1 MSKTTTKRDVFS
13 VIGKKIPRVDAIQK
27 VKGEAK
33 FVADFDVKDMLYGV
47 LVLSKHA
54 RALVK
59 KIDTSKAKS
68 LKGVKAVL
76 TYKDVPGENQLGEV
90 VNDMPCL
97 VPEGEEVRYHG
108 DVVALVAAE
117 TLQIAKKAAELV
129 EVEYEELQP
138 VLTIEESLKNE
149 IKVHPDG
156 NILTSKK
163 IRKGNVENGFFESDL
178 VIEDDFY
185 AHYQEQAYLEPQGI
199 LTLYDNNYGLTVYG
213 SMQCPYYVQEMVPR
227 VLGMPMNEVRVIQ
240 AETGGAFGGKEDVP
254 SYVAAQCA
262 LLTYHTKRPV
272 LLTYSREVDI
282 QTTSKRHPIKSHYK
296 IGVTKD
302 GKIKAVEVTAHMDM
316 GAYATLSPIVMYR
329 SLVHAAGAYEI
340 PNVKVD
346 IDGVYTN
353 KVPCGAFRG
362 FGSPQVLFAI
372 ESIVDEA
379 AKKLNM
385 DPIEFRLKNALRVGS
400 RTATD
405 QLLEES
411 VGAVETIEHAAKI
424 SNYPELKKSVK
435 EFNSHNMFKKR
446 GIGVSHIIYGMS
458 LGAAGQHLD
467 AAGSLI
473 QVHKD
478 GSVNVHI
485 GNTEM
490 GQGAKTVI
498 AMIAAEALGQ
508 KVDKIR
514 VDNPDTSYVQDSGPT
529 VASRAT
535 VFSGNAVKEAA
546 EKIKSRMLAHFAKT
560 RGISIEDIAME
571 KGVVKSAFDPEIEEI
586 TFDKLAEECYNS
598 NVKMVERG
606 WFISPKLKW
615 DAETGIGEA
624 YITYA
629 YATQIVV
636 VEVDLLTGKSHVVE
650 AYTSHDVGKKLNP
663 NGLVGQV
670 QGGFVQGMG
679 YGLFENIKTVDG
691 KIITD
696 NFNTYI
702 IPTVMDIPKKLEID
716 FVEDEYSKGP
726 FGAKGIGEPSLM
738 PTPAAIA
745 NAISDAIGKRVK
757 RIPATAEYVLNLMD
771 NEQ

>member
-1 MSKTTTKRDVFS
+1 MSELITGKNVFS
-13 VIGKKIPRVDAIQK
+13 IIGREIPRVDAIQK

-33 FVADFDVKDMLYGV
+33 FVADFDMKNMLYGA
-47 LVLSKHA
+47 LVLSKQA
-54 RALVK
+54 RAIVK
-59 KIDTSKAKS
+59 KIDTSKAKA

-76 TYKDVPGENQLGEV
+76 TYRDVPGKNQLGEV

-97 VPEGEEVRYHG
+97 VGEGEEVKFYG
-108 DVVALVAAE
+108 DTVALVAAE
-117 TLQIAKKAAELV
+117 TPELAKKAADLV
-129 EVEYEELQP
+129 EVEYEPLKA
-138 VLTIEESLKNE
+138 VLTIEEALQGE
-149 IKVHPDG
+149 EKVHESG
-156 NILTSKK
+156 NVLTSKK
-163 IRKGNVENGFFESDL
+163 IRKGNVEKGFEEADL
-178 VIEDDFY
+178 VFEDDFY

-227 VLGMPMNEVRVIQ
+227 VLGMPMNSVRVVQ

-262 LLTYHTKRPV
+262 LLTYHTKHPV
-272 LLTYSREVDI
+272 LLIYPREVDI
-282 QTTSKRHPIKSHYK
+282 QVTSKRHPIKSHYK
-296 IGVTKD
+296 MGVTKD
-302 GKIKAVEVTAHMDM
+302 GKITAIEVTAHMDM

-329 SLVHAAGAYEI
+329 SLVHAAGAYDVE
-340 PNVKVD
+340 NVKVD

-362 FGSPQVLFAI
+362 FGSPQVLFAV
-372 ESIVDEA
+372 ESMIDEA
-379 AKKLNM
+379 ARRLNL
-385 DPIEFRLKNALRVGS
+385 DPIDFRMKNALKVGS

-405 QLLEES
+405 QILTES
-411 VGAVETIEHAAKI
+411 VGALKTLKHLKKI
-424 SNYPELKKSVK
+424 SNYDELKKKV
-435 EFNSHNMFKKR
+435 ERFNLHNEFKKR
-446 GIGVSHIIYGMS
+446 GIGVSHIFYGMA

-473 QVHKD
+473 QVHRD
-478 GSVNVHI
+478 GSVNIHI

-498 AMIAAEALGQ
+498 AMIAAETLGQ
-508 KVDKIR
+508 RIDKIR

-546 EKIKSRMLAHFAKT
+546 EKIKERMRELFAKT
-560 RGISIEDIAME
+560 RKVPIEN
-571 KGVVKSAFDPEIEEI
+571 VVIENGTLRAGDVEVSFDEF
-586 TFDKLAEECYNS
+586 TNECYNS
-598 NVKMVERG
+598 NVKMVEKG
-606 WFISPKLKW
+606 WFISPKLRW
-615 DAETGIGEA
+615 NPETGLGEA

-629 YATQIVV
+629 YASQLVV
-636 VEVDLLTGKSHVVE
+636 VEVDMLTGKAKVID

-663 NGLVGQV
+663 NGLIGQV

-679 YGLFENIKTVDG
+679 YGLFEEIKTVRG
-691 KIITD
+691 KITTD

-702 IPTVMDIPKKLEID
+702 IPTVMDIPEKLEID
-716 FVEDEYSKGP
+716 FVEDEYSHGP

-738 PTPAAIA
+738 PTPAAVA
-745 NAISDAIGKRVK
+745 NGISRAISKRVK
-757 RIPATAEYVLNLMD
+757 RIPATSEYVMSIMENG
-771 NEQ
+771 NW

>member
-1 MSKTTTKRDVFS
+1 MSGILTDKGTFS
-13 VIGKKIPRVDAIQK
+13 IIGKEVPRVDAIQK

-33 FVADFDVKDMLYGV
+33 FVADFDVKGMLYGV

-54 RALVK
+54 RAVVK
-59 KIDTSKAKS
+59 KVDTSAAKA

-76 TYKDVPGENQLGEV
+76 TYKDIPGENQLGEV

-108 DVVALVAAE
+108 DVIALVAAE
-117 TLQIAKKAAELV
+117 SLDVAKKAAELV
-129 EVEYEELQP
+129 KVEYEPLEP
-138 VLTIEESLKNE
+138 VLTIEEALEGKV
-149 IKVHPDG
+149 KVHEKG
-156 NILTSKK
+156 NVLTSKK
-163 IRKGNVENGFFESDL
+163 IRKGSTQKGFAQADF

-227 VLGMPMNEVRVIQ
+227 VLGMPMNSVRVVQ

-272 LLTYSREVDI
+272 LLVYSREVDI

-302 GKIKAVEVTAHMDM
+302 GKITAIEVTAHMDM

-329 SLVHAAGAYEI
+329 SLVHAAGAYDVE
-340 PNVKVD
+340 NVKVD

-362 FGSPQVLFAI
+362 FGSPQVLFAV
-372 ESIVDEA
+372 ESMIDEA
-379 AKKLNM
+379 AKRLKM
-385 DPIEFRLKNALRVGS
+385 DPIEFRIKNALRVGG

-405 QLLEES
+405 QLLTES
-411 VGAVETIEHAAKI
+411 VGAVETLENLKKI
-424 SNYPELKKSVK
+424 SNYEVLKEKVR
-435 EFNSHNMFKKR
+435 EFNQHNEFRKR
-446 GIGVSHIIYGMS
+446 GIGISHIFYGMA

-473 QVHKD
+473 QVHRD
-478 GSVNVHI
+478 GSINVHI

-508 KVDKIR
+508 KMEKVR

-546 EKIKSRMLAHFAKT
+546 EKIRERMRMLFSET
-560 RGISIEDIAME
+560 RKVPLEEVVIEN
-571 KGVVKSAFDPEIEEI
+571 GVVSGGGKKVSFDE
-586 TFDKLAEECYNS
+586 FANECYNA
-598 NVKMVERG
+598 NLKMVEKG
-606 WFISPKLKW
+606 WFISPKLSW
-615 DAETGIGEA
+615 DPETGLGEA

-629 YATQIVV
+629 YASQLVV
-636 VEVDLLTGKSHVVE
+636 VEVDKLTGKAKVIE

-679 YGLFENIKTVDG
+679 YGLFEEIRTVNG
-691 KIITD
+691 KIMTD

-702 IPTVMDIPKKLEID
+702 IPTVMDIPEKLEID
-716 FVEDEYSKGP
+716 FVEDEYSHGP

-738 PTPAAIA
+738 PTPAAVA
-745 NAISDAIGKRVK
+745 NGISDAISKRIK
-757 RIPATAEYVLNLMD
+757 RIPATAEYVMSVM
-771 NEQ
+771 EEKR

>member
-1 MSKTTTKRDVFS
+1 MTKATVERSTFS

-33 FVADFDVKDMLYGV
+33 FVADFDMKDMLYGV

-54 RALVK
+54 HARVK
-59 KIDTSKAKS
+59 SIDTSKAKS
-68 LKGVKAVL
+68 LKGVEAVL
-76 TYKDVPGENQLGEV
+76 TYKDIPGENQLGEV

-97 VPEGEEVRYHG
+97 VPEGEEVKYHG
-108 DVVALVAAE
+108 DVVALVAAQS
-117 TLQIAKKAAELV
+117 LQIAKKAAELV
-129 EVEYEELQP
+129 DVEYEELP
-138 VLTIEESLKNE
+138 SVLTIEEALKDE
-149 IKVHPDG
+149 VRVHPKG
-156 NILTSKK
+156 NVLTSKK
-163 IRKGNVENGFFESDL
+163 IRKGNVEDGFAESDI

-227 VLGMPMNEVRVIQ
+227 VLGMSMNDVRVIQ

-262 LLTYHTKRPV
+262 LLTYHTKKPV
-272 LLTYSREVDI
+272 LLVYSREVDI

-296 IGVTKD
+296 MGVTRD
-302 GKIKAVEVTAHMDM
+302 GKIKAVEVIAHMDM

-372 ESIVDEA
+372 ESMIDEA
-379 AKKLNM
+379 AQKLNM
-385 DPIEFRLKNALRVGS
+385 DPLEFRLKNALHVGS
-400 RTATD
+400 RTSTN

-411 VGAVETIEHAAKI
+411 VGAIETLKHAAEI
-424 SNYPELKKSVK
+424 SKYDELKKSV
-435 EFNSHNMFKKR
+435 EDFNSHNPFKKR
-446 GIGVSHIIYGMS
+446 GIGISHILYGMA

-490 GQGAKTVI
+490 GQGAKTVV
-498 AMIAAEALGQ
+498 AMIASEALGQ
-508 KVDKIR
+508 KIDKIR

-546 EKIKSRMLAHFAKT
+546 EKIKLRMIEHFAKL
-560 RGISIEDIAME
+560 RGISAEDVVIENGIV
-571 KGVVKSAFDPEIEEI
+571 KGMDSDVPEM
-586 TFDKLAEECYNS
+586 TFDALAQECYNS

-606 WFISPKLKW
+606 WFVSPKLHW
-615 DAETGIGEA
+615 NPENGLGEA

-636 VEVDLLTGKSHVVE
+636 VEVDMLTGKSHVVQ

-663 NGLVGQV
+663 NGLIGQV

-679 YGLFENIKTVDG
+679 YGLFEDLKMMDG
-691 KIITD
+691 KITTD

-716 FVEDEYSKGP
+716 FVEDEYSHGP

-745 NAISDAIGKRVK
+745 NAISSAIKRRVK
-757 RIPATAEYVLNLMD
+757 RIPASAEYVLSLITED
-771 NEQ
+771 K